1 MTSLLRSS
9 KKTEWITAILCG
21 FFVLII
27 CAIPF
32 ASRDL
37 VAGHDSVFH
46 ILRLEGLAAALGGK
60 SSLPV
65 RIYSLILGGYGYAC
79 GIFYPDLFL
88 YPAAILRVLFLGPEL
103 TFKFIMLACVAMQC
117 VTSYFAARAITKR
130 HFGGCLFM
138 VLYGLCHYHFSN
150 LYIRSAL
157 GEVQAMVFFPL
168 VIWGLWDLT
177 EEQAKRPW
185 VLFLGFTGL
194 MLSHTVSLV
203 LAGMLAIVW
212 VLVRLPKVLNKR
224 AILGTLGAAVSCLA
238 VSCYYWLP
246 MLEQFASDKFAVNE
260 EPLTYISWNTISLS
274 QMFDFT
280 NYTGIGLATLLM
292 LILCGAVL
300 ASPWGRKFVNNKA
313 AWVFL
318 LVGVLLTLLV
328 LPFVPWRLL
337 DDTLLNSI
345 QFPWRLNALS
355 EMLICLG
362 VTMLL
367 SRIQPTKIQIAAIAA
382 AFVIGAADLLLL
394 STTFPEQVNYD
405 RNYFTGRREETFYLV
420 GAECVPAG
428 VDAKAFAFEP
438 GAQYTNTE
446 GAHTGNYLPNGDF
459 VFEYDGKVSGAYG
472 IPKLWYKGY
481 SATLTPS
488 DGSAPIEL
496 PLHKDGGGRV
506 ELQIPQ
512 DAPAGTVTVSYTGTT
527 IQHVS
532 DWVSG
537 VSTLALATG
546 AVAFTVTRKRTRKE

>member
-21 FFVLII
+21 FFVVII

-168 VIWGLWDLT
+168 VVWGLWDLT
-177 EEQAKRPW
+177 EEQAKKPW
-185 VLFLGFTGL
+185 ILFLGFTGL

-212 VLVRLPKVLNKR
+212 VLVRLPKVLNQR

-300 ASPWGRKFVNNKA
+300 ISRWGRKFVNNKA

-394 STTFPEQVNYD
+394 SSTFPEQVNYD

-420 GAECVPAG
+420 GAEWVPAG

-446 GAHTGNYLPNGDF
+446 GAYTGNYLPNGDF
-459 VFEYDGKVSGAYG
+459 VFKYDGKVSGAYG